1 MAALR
6 VGRRTGA
13 LIRGGVLLALAAVLA
28 VRHLDGSLGY
38 YINLR
43 YGWLTLVAIAC
54 LAVLA
59 VVLLAGAL
67 RPGDRRAGERGAGER
82 GAGERGAGERGAGE
96 RVPLG
101 WLGVALLALP
111 VALALV
117 PPRPLGTDAMANRA
131 LQLASVPAA
140 AGVSVTAAAR
150 FGDDTAPRTVF
161 DWLVL
166 FHQADTG
173 AADLDRFA
181 GRAAR
186 VRGFVYRDERFPTG
200 TFMVSRF
207 LLSCCVADAAP
218 IGLAVRWPDA
228 DFLDDDAWVWVS
240 GEFKVEVFLDE
251 RVPVLVAAEVTPA
264 EQPPQPYLYY

>member
-67 RPGDRRAGERGAGER
+67 RPGG
-82 GAGERGAGERGAGE
+82 RGAGE

-140 AGVSVTAAAR
+140 AGVSVTAEAR

-166 FHQADTG
+166 FHQADSG

>member
-1 MAALR
+1 MGAFRVARRSAA
-6 VGRRTGA
+6 V
-13 LIRGGVLLALAAVLA
+13 IRGGVLLGLAAVLA
-28 VRHLDGSLGY
+28 IRHLDGSLGY

-54 LAVLA
+54 LAVLGVA
-59 VVLLAGAL
+59 VLVSGLG
-67 RPGDRRAGERGAGER
+67 RERGASHT
-82 GAGERGAGERGAGE
+82 
-96 RVPLG
+96 RVPLP
-101 WLGVALLALP
+101 WLGVGLLALT
-111 VALALV
+111 VALALI

-131 LQLASVPAA
+131 LQLGSVPAS
-140 AGVSVTAAAR
+140 AGLAVTAEATLAADE
-150 FGDDTAPRTVF
+150 GPRTVL

-173 AADLDRFA
+173 AADLNRFA
-181 GRAAR
+181 GRTAR

-240 GEFKVEVFLDE
+240 GAFAVETFLDE
-251 RVPVLVAAEVTPA
+251 RVPVLVATEVTPA

>member
-67 RPGDRRAGERGAGER
+67 RPND
-82 GAGERGAGERGAGE
+82 RGAGE

-140 AGVSVTAAAR
+140 AGVSVTAEAR

-240 GEFKVEVFLDE
+240 GEFAVETFLDE

>member
-67 RPGDRRAGERGAGER
+67 RPGD
-82 GAGERGAGERGAGE
+82 RGAGE

-166 FHQADTG
+166 FHQADSG

-240 GEFKVEVFLDE
+240 GEFAVETFLDE

>member
-67 RPGDRRAGERGAGER
+67 RPGG
-82 GAGERGAGERGAGE
+82 RGAGE

>member
-43 YGWLTLVAIAC
+43 CGWLTLVAIAC

-67 RPGDRRAGERGAGER
+67 RPND
-82 GAGERGAGERGAGE
+82 RGAGE

-240 GEFKVEVFLDE
+240 GEFAVETFLDE

>member
-59 VVLLAGAL
+59 VVLLAAAL
-67 RPGDRRAGERGAGER
+67 RPGG
-82 GAGERGAGERGAGE
+82 RGAGE

-240 GEFKVEVFLDE
+240 GEFAVETFLDE

>member
-67 RPGDRRAGERGAGER
+67 RPGG
-82 GAGERGAGERGAGE
+82 RGAGE

-240 GEFKVEVFLDE
+240 GEFAVETFLDE

>member
-67 RPGDRRAGERGAGER
+67 RPGG
-82 GAGERGAGERGAGE
+82 RGAGE

-166 FHQADTG
+166 FHQADSG

>member
-67 RPGDRRAGERGAGER
+67 RPND
-82 GAGERGAGERGAGE
+82 RGAGE

-140 AGVSVTAAAR
+140 AGVSVTAEAR

>member
-59 VVLLAGAL
+59 VVLLAAAL
-67 RPGDRRAGERGAGER
+67 RPGG
-82 GAGERGAGERGAGE
+82 RGAGE

-140 AGVSVTAAAR
+140 AGVSVTAEAK

-166 FHQADTG
+166 FHQADSG

-181 GRAAR
+181 GRTAR

-240 GEFKVEVFLDE
+240 GEFKVEDFLDE

>member
-28 VRHLDGSLGY
+28 VRPLDGSLGY

-67 RPGDRRAGERGAGER
+67 RPGG
-82 GAGERGAGERGAGE
+82 RGAGE